1 MRSALDS
8 HHLRIKD
15 VIDLPV
21 MPESLRADAKQIREN
36 RGEHVEEGEDFLD
49 IRACRPIP
57 DSF

>member
-8 HHLRIKD
+8 NHLRIKD

-21 MPESLRADAKQIREN
+21 MPERLRADAKHIREN
-36 RGEHVEEGEDFLD
+36 RGEYVEEGEDYLD